1 MIEITILV
9 SFKSLSV
16 VLITVIFPGIYY
28 YLTYYICKG
37 MEGTFLELLLGLF
50 CLNSFDLMGQRMNLR
65 VLL

>member
-16 VLITVIFPGIYY
+16 VLISVIFPGIY

-37 MEGTFLELLLGLF
+37 MEGTFLGLLLGLF